1 MKKFQIT
8 DEFILR
14 KVHDHLQ
21 SFDKF
26 NTLDIS
32 VKKIGLAIIEY
43 TVKIGDEF
51 SLSDTLPRR
60 DGIIGIHEMT
70 EDQIEYLSWQ
80 VKFFEDVERLLGSE
94 ISTKHYYSRR
104 SDYALGETTLN
115 GIKYEFHFAH
125 TSSSTDFVISAK
137 FAKIENGLK
146 FETEISTEDWIDY
159 SALEQTW
166 SKFDKIINK

>member
-8 DEFILR
+8 DEFRLR
-14 KVHDHLQ
+14 KVYDHLK

-32 VKKIGLAIIEY
+32 VKTIDLAVIEY

-51 SLSDTLPRR
+51 SLSDTLPHR
-60 DGIIGIHEMT
+60 DGMIGITDMT

-80 VKFFEDVERLLGSE
+80 VKFFKDVEQLLGSE

-104 SDYALGETTLN
+104 SDYSLGETTLN
-115 GIKYEFHFAH
+115 DVKYEFHFAL

-137 FAKIENGLK
+137 FSKIENGLK
-146 FETEISTEDWIDY
+146 VETEISTEDWIDY
-159 SALEQTW
+159 SELEQTW
-166 SKFDKIINK
+166 SKFDEVMNK

>member
-8 DEFILR
+8 DEFRLI
-14 KVHDHLQ
+14 KVYYHLK

-32 VKKIGLAIIEY
+32 VKTIDLAIIEY
-43 TVKIGDEF
+43 TIKIGDEF
-51 SLSDTLPRR
+51 SLSDTLPCR
-60 DGIIGIHEMT
+60 DGMIGIPEMT

-80 VKFFEDVERLLGSE
+80 AKFFEDVERLLGYE

-115 GIKYEFHFAH
+115 GIKYEFHFAR
-125 TSSSTDFVISAK
+125 TSSSIDFVIAAK
-137 FAKIENGLK
+137 FSKIENGLK

-159 SALEQTW
+159 SELEQTW
-166 SKFDKIINK
+166 SKFDEVMNK

>member
-8 DEFILR
+8 DEFMLR
-14 KVHDHLQ
+14 KVHEHLK

-32 VKKIGLAIIEY
+32 VKTIDLTIIEY

-51 SLSDTLPRR
+51 SLSDTFPHR
-60 DGIIGIHEMT
+60 DGMIGIPEMT

-94 ISTKHYYSRR
+94 ISTKRYYSRR
-104 SDYALGETTLN
+104 SDYALGETALN
-115 GIKYEFHFAH
+115 GIKYEFHFAR

-137 FAKIENGLK
+137 FAKK
-146 FETEISTEDWIDY
+146 
-159 SALEQTW
+159 
-166 SKFDKIINK
+166 SKMA